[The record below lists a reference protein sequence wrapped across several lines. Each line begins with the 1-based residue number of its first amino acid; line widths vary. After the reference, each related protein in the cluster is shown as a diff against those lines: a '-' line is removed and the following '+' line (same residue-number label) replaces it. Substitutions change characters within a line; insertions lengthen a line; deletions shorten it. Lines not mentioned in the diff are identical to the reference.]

1 MAKNKLEVLFDRL
14 REEGWYCGW
23 GLACCQSCAWDDV
36 PFEHEVGPFK
46 GKDIDFDKCLF
57 NHEQDCEIDVFELD
71 ENAEECEVCYGDDE
85 NCPHCKGTGW
95 IVDES
100 VLEELDI
107 VNRKYS
113 AYPHYTHYEQ
123 TNSTFCFNGD
133 KEGVKNLKA
142 ILPIIEECGI
152 EWHWNQKGNS
162 RIDLDWSEITDANQ

>member
-1 MAKNKLEVLFDRL
+1 MKNNLDILFDRL